1 MKGYYI
7 SEVIYMTTGQRIK
20 DARKKAG
27 MTQKELGLKLG
38 VTYQTIAQWE
48 NDLRNPKKETIR
60 RIAAALSVDPVE
72 IDDSYTVKVKVEES
86 FEANLN
92 AGVRVTTLKKELDRA
107 YDNLN
112 PAGQQEAVKRVSEL
126 TEIPRYQRQD
136 APTPPPDD
144 TPTDTTQT

>member
-1 MKGYYI
+1 
-7 SEVIYMTTGQRIK
+7 MTTGQRIK

-136 APTPPPDD
+136 APPCPQVG
-144 TPTDTTQT
+144 TDTTPEEKPPESP